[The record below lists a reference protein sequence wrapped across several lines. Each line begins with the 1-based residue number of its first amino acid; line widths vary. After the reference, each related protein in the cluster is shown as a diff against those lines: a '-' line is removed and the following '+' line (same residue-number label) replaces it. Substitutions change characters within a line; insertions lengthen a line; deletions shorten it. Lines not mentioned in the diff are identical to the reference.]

1 MFSHHVRDLFLCT
14 NIFELYLFQLTC
26 FVNPIKVDAMSTMKM
41 PKCWCT
47 SLLDDL
53 DNGLVVLQYD
63 KTDQWWSARRSG
75 LWFNMQWRAF
85 V

>member
-1 MFSHHVRDLFLCT
+1 
-14 NIFELYLFQLTC
+14 
-26 FVNPIKVDAMSTMKM
+26 MSTMKM

-63 KTDQWWSARRSG
+63 KTYQWWSDHRSG
-75 LWFNMQWRAF
+75 LWINMQ
-85 V
+85 